1 MVGNYRYFLLQ
12 QLYQFGLRSLLFKT
26 LKADPERV
34 HRQTIDLLAW
44 LATEPGSGRL
54 FNQPTRL
61 AAQAAMTGAFS
72 SEPCSSLYQSLWN
85 IDFFNPLGLAAGFD
99 KDGTAARAWPLLGFG
114 FAELG
119 TVTYH
124 PQPGNP
130 KPRMFRLPADKAA
143 LNRMGFNNQ
152 GAAAL
157 ANTLRALW
165 PEGNYPV
172 PIGIN
177 LGKSKI
183 TPLDEAAADYRQ
195 SFELLKTQGSYF
207 VVNVSSPNTPGLRS
221 LQATEQLAP
230 ILETLQSTNTQ
241 NKPLL
246 VKISPDLATEDIID
260 IVQLAQDC
268 HLAGIIA
275 TNTTIDRSALATRTI
290 ATTGKSV
297 DDEAGGISGAPVT
310 HRSTEV
316 IRQIYAQTNGTLP
329 IIGVGGIFN
338 ADDAWAKITAGAS
351 LLQTYTGWVYEGP
364 TMVKNITSGLVEHL
378 HNNSLK
384 HISGAVGLAHRTQ
397 ATVEIDQ
404 T

>member
-1 MVGNYRYFLLQ
+1 VTASSRYFLLQ
-12 QLYQFGLRSLLFKT
+12 QLYRFGVRSLLFKA
-26 LKADPERV
+26 LKADPETV
-34 HRQTIDLLAW
+34 HRQTIALLAW
-44 LATEPGSGRL
+44 LATDPNSSAVVH
-54 FNQPTRL
+54 QPTRR
-61 AAQAAMTGAFS
+61 AAQVALSGSFGSRPAFS
-72 SEPCSSLYQSLWN
+72 RALYQSLWG

-99 KDGTAARAWPLLGFG
+99 KDGTAARAWALLGFG

-130 KPRMFRLPADKAA
+130 KPRMFRLPADRAA

-157 ANTLRALW
+157 SSKLRALW
-165 PEGNYPV
+165 PEDDYPI

-183 TPLDEAAADYRQ
+183 TPLEKAAEDYRQ
-195 SFELLKTQGSYF
+195 SFDLLKTQGSYF

-221 LQATEQLAP
+221 LQAKEQLAP
-230 ILETLQSTNTQ
+230 ILETLQSANTQ

-246 VKISPDLATEDIID
+246 VKISPDLATEDITE

-268 HLAGIIA
+268 NLAGIIA
-275 TNTTIDRSALATRTI
+275 TNTTIDRSALTTRTI
-290 ATTGKSV
+290 ALTGKSV
-297 DDEAGGISGAPVT
+297 TDESGGISGAPVNS
-310 HRSTEV
+310 RSTEV

-329 IIGVGGIFN
+329 IIGVGGIFDAN
-338 ADDAWAKITAGAS
+338 DAWAKITAGAT

-364 TMVKNITSGLVEHL
+364 SMVRAIAQGLKDKLDAHGLE
-378 HNNSLK
+378 
-384 HISGAVGLAHRTQ
+384 HISAAVGLAHRS
-397 ATVEIDQ
+397 
-404 T
+404 

>member
-1 MVGNYRYFLLQ
+1 MRQMYKS
-12 QLYQFGLRSLLFKT
+12 GLRPFIFNV
-26 LKADPERV
+26 LKADPETV
-34 HRQTIDLLAW
+34 HRQTLNTLAW
-44 LATEPGSGRL
+44 MATEPTRGAL
-54 FNQPTRL
+54 FHQPTRL
-61 AAQAAMTGAFS
+61 AAQAAMSGV
-72 SEPCSSLYQSLWN
+72 CSVCDARLSQSLWN
-85 IDFFNPLGLAAGFD
+85 LSFSNPFGLAAGFD

-130 KPRMFRLPADKAA
+130 KPRMFRLPADNAA

-157 ANTLRALW
+157 SQRLRELW
-165 PEGNYPV
+165 PEGDYPM

-183 TPLDEAAADYRQ
+183 TPLEDAAEDYRK

-221 LQATEQLAP
+221 LQAKEQLAP
-230 ILETLQSTNTQ
+230 ILNTLQTANTE

-246 VKISPDLATEDIID
+246 VKISPDLATEDIRD

-268 HLAGIIA
+268 NLSGIIA
-275 TNTTIDRSALATRTI
+275 TNTTISRDALTTRTI

-297 DDEAGGISGAPVT
+297 TEEAGGISGAPVT
-310 HRSTEV
+310 QRSTEV
-316 IRQIYAQTNGTLP
+316 IRLIYEQTQGKLP
-329 IIGVGGIFN
+329 IIGVGGIFT

-351 LLQTYTGWVYEGP
+351 LLQTYTGWAYEGP
-364 TMVKNITSGLVEHL
+364 TMAKAILQGI
-378 HNNSLK
+378 LK
-384 HISGAVGLAHRTQ
+384 KLDGQNMDNLSQAVGSACSN
-397 ATVEIDQ
+397 ATKQ
-404 T
+404 

>member
-1 MVGNYRYFLLQ
+1 MQ
-12 QLYQFGLRSLLFKT
+12 QLYRFGVRSLLFNI
-26 LKADPERV
+26 LKADPETV
-34 HRQTIDLLAW
+34 HRQTIALLAW
-44 LATEPGSGRL
+44 LATAPNSSSMVH
-54 FNQPTRL
+54 QPTRR
-61 AAQAAMTGAFS
+61 AAQAALVGTFGSQPSFS
-72 SEPCSSLYQSLWN
+72 RALYQSLWG

-124 PQPGNP
+124 PQPGNA
-130 KPRMFRLPADKAA
+130 KPRMFRLPADRAA

-157 ANTLRALW
+157 SCKLRELW
-165 PEGNYPV
+165 PDGNYPIPV
-172 PIGIN
+172 GIN

-183 TPLDEAAADYRQ
+183 TPLDKAVEDYRQ

-221 LQATEQLAP
+221 LQAKEQLTP
-230 ILETLQSTNTQ
+230 ILETLQTANTE

-246 VKISPDLATEDIID
+246 VKISPDLASEDITE

-268 HLAGIIA
+268 NLAGIIA
-275 TNTTIDRSALATRTI
+275 TNTTIDRSTLTTRTI
-290 ATTGKSV
+290 TTTGKSV
-297 DDEAGGISGAPVT
+297 TDEAGGISGAPVT
-310 HRSTEV
+310 SRSTEV
-316 IRQIYAQTNGTLP
+316 IHQIYAQTHGTLP

-338 ADDAWAKITAGAS
+338 ADDAWEKITAGAS

-364 TMVKNITSGLVEHL
+364 GMVRAIAQGLKNRLDMHKLKNISAA
-378 HNNSLK
+378 
-384 HISGAVGLAHRTQ
+384 IGLAHLT
-397 ATVEIDQ
+397 
-404 T
+404 

>member
-1 MVGNYRYFLLQ
+1 MQ
-12 QLYQFGLRSLLFKT
+12 QLYRFGLRPLLFNV
-26 LKADPERV
+26 LKADPETT
-34 HRQTIDLLAW
+34 HRQTIDALAW
-44 LATEPGSGRL
+44 LATEPNKGGMVH
-54 FNQPTRL
+54 QPTRL
-61 AAQAAMTGAFS
+61 AAQAAMAGGFGVRSPRLNQT
-72 SEPCSSLYQSLWN
+72 LWN
-85 IDFFNPLGLAAGFD
+85 CAFDNPLGLAAGFD
-99 KDGTAARAWPLLGFG
+99 KDGTAARAWPLMGFG

-130 KPRMFRLPADKAA
+130 QPRMFRLPADRAA

-157 ANTLRALW
+157 SARLASLW
-165 PEGNYPV
+165 PENKWPENHYPV

-183 TPLDEAAADYRQ
+183 TPLDEAAEDYRK

-221 LQATEQLAP
+221 LQAKEQLAP
-230 ILETLQSTNTQ
+230 ILETLQIANTE

-246 VKISPDLATEDIID
+246 VKISPDLATEDIHE

-268 HLAGIIA
+268 ALAGIIA
-275 TNTTIDRSALATRTI
+275 TNTTINRDDLTTRTI
-290 ATTGKSV
+290 AATGKSV
-297 DDEAGGISGAPVT
+297 TEESGGISGAPVAQ
-310 HRSTEV
+310 RSTEV
-316 IRQIYAQTNGTLP
+316 IRLIYEQTQGSLP

-364 TMVKNITSGLVEHL
+364 TMTKTVLSGLLAKLDEHKL
-378 HNNSLK
+378 RT
-384 HISGAVGLAHRTQ
+384 ISDAIGSAHRLHS
-397 ATVEIDQ
+397 
-404 T
+404 